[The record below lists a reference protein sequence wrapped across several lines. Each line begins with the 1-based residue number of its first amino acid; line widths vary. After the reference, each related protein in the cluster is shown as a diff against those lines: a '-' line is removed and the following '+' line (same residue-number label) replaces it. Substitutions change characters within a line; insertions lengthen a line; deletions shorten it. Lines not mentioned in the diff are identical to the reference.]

1 MCAFLPDFGFSVH
14 EIFDMLLAVF
24 DRAALMLICLFFLIR
39 IRLFRELLHKSAHT
53 PKELLAVTAIFSMF
67 ALFSTWSGVPVE
79 GSLVNVRIIAVMSG
93 GILFGPWVGIITG
106 IIAGLHRY
114 LIDIGGITAIPC
126 FITSIVAGVISGFIS
141 RRVPKA
147 QHWRAGILGGM
158 LCETL
163 TMILVVVWAPT
174 TALGLDIVSKIG
186 VPMILGT
193 VSIGFIVLL
202 VRSVEGEKE
211 ASAARQAKLAL
222 DIANKTLPLFRHVN
236 SESLRQ
242 VCDIIRRDINADA
255 VAITNTE
262 KVQAYVGV
270 GEHNYQDNS
279 DALSP
284 TTQQALRYGKI
295 IIKNNDEAHRTPEIH
310 SMLVIPLWEKGV
322 VTGTLKIYY
331 CHAHQITSSLQEM
344 AIGLSQIIS
353 TQLEVSR
360 AEQLREM
367 ANKAEL
373 RALQSK
379 INPHFLFN
387 ALNAISSSI
396 RLNPD
401 TARQLIFNLSR
412 YLRYNIELNDDEQ
425 IDIKKELYQIKD
437 YIAIEQARFGDKL
450 TVIYDIDDEVNCRVA
465 SLLIQPL
472 VENAIVHGIQPCRGK
487 GVVTISIA
495 QSGSRVRIAVRDTG
509 HGIDPRIVEQLDTN
523 EMPVNKIGLVNVHH
537 RVKLLYGE
545 GLHIRRLEPG
555 TEIAF
560 YVPNQPPRP
569 GAAMLL

>member
-1 MCAFLPDFGFSVH
+1 MSPFLPDIGFSVH

-106 IIAGLHRY
+106 VIAGLHRY

-126 FITSIVAGVISGFIS
+126 FITSIVAGGLSGLIS
-141 RRVPKA
+141 RLVPKA

-186 VPMILGT
+186 VPMILGS

-236 SESLRQ
+236 TESLRQ

-284 TTQQALRYGKI
+284 TTQQAIRYGKI

-310 SMLVIPLWEKGV
+310 SMLVIPLWEKGI

-344 AIGLSQIIS
+344 AVGLSQIIS

-412 YLRYNIELNDDEQ
+412 YLRYNIELKDDEQ

-487 GVVTISIA
+487 GVVTLSIA

-509 HGIDPRIVEQLDTN
+509 HGIDPQIIEQLDTN
-523 EMPVNKIGLVNVHH
+523 EMPVNKIGLINVHH

-560 YVPNQPPRP
+560 YVPDQPPRP
-569 GAAMLL
+569 GAATLL

>member
-1 MCAFLPDFGFSVH
+1 MH

-39 IRLFRELLHKSAHT
+39 LRLFRELLHKSAHT

-106 IIAGLHRY
+106 VIAGLHRY

-163 TMILVVVWAPT
+163 TMILVVAWAPT

-284 TTQQALRYGKI
+284 TTQQALRHGKI

-509 HGIDPRIVEQLDTN
+509 HGIDPKIVEQLDTN

-545 GLHIRRLEPG
+545 GLNIRRLEPG

-560 YVPNQPPRP
+560 YVPHQPPRP
-569 GAAMLL
+569 DAAMLL

>member
-1 MCAFLPDFGFSVH
+1 MH

-39 IRLFRELLHKSAHT
+39 LRLFRELLHKSAHT

-193 VSIGFIVLL
+193 VSIGLIVLL

-284 TTQQALRYGKI
+284 TTQQALRHGKI

-495 QSGSRVRIAVRDTG
+495 QSGSQVRIAVRDTG
-509 HGIDPRIVEQLDTN
+509 HGIDPHIIEQLDTN
-523 EMPVNKIGLVNVHH
+523 EMPVNKIGLINVHH

-560 YVPNQPPRP
+560 YVPHQPLRP
-569 GAAMLL
+569 DAAMLL

>member
-1 MCAFLPDFGFSVH
+1 MH
-14 EIFDMLLAVF
+14 EIFTMLLAVF

-39 IRLFRELLHKSAHT
+39 LRLFRELLHKSAHT
-53 PKELLAVTAIFSMF
+53 PKELLAVTAIFSLF

-93 GILFGPWVGIITG
+93 GILFGPWVGAIVG
-106 IIAGLHRY
+106 AIAGIHRY
-114 LIDIGGITAIPC
+114 LIDIDGVTAVPC
-126 FITSIVAGVISGFIS
+126 FITSIVAGLLSGFIS
-141 RRVPKA
+141 RKVPKA
-147 QHWRAGILGGM
+147 QRWKAGILAGM

-163 TMILVVVWAPT
+163 TMILVVAWAPSL
-174 TALGLDIVSKIG
+174 ALGIDIVSKIG
-186 VPMILGT
+186 IPMILGS
-193 VSIGFIVLL
+193 VCIGFIVLL
-202 VRSVEGEKE
+202 VQSVEGEKE

-255 VAITNTE
+255 VAITNTQQ
-262 KVQAYVGV
+262 VMAYVGV
-270 GEHNYQDNS
+270 GEINYRDN
-279 DALSP
+279 DDVISP
-284 TTQQALRYGKI
+284 TTQQAIRYGKI

-331 CHAHQITSSLQEM
+331 CHAHRITSSLQEM

-396 RLNPD
+396 RMNPD

-412 YLRYNIELNDDEQ
+412 YLRYNIELKDDEQ
-425 IDIKKELYQIKD
+425 IDIKRELYQIKD

-450 TVIYDIDDEVNCRVA
+450 TVIYDIDDEVSFMIP

-472 VENAIVHGIQPCRGK
+472 VENAIVHGIQPCKGK
-487 GVVTISIA
+487 GVVTIGINEC
-495 QSGSRVRIAVRDTG
+495 GNRVRISVRDTG
-509 HGIDPRIVEQLDTN
+509 NGIDPAVVARVEAD
-523 EMPVNKIGLVNVHH
+523 EMPGNKIGLLNVHH

-545 GLHIRRLEPG
+545 GLHIRRLTPG

-560 YVPNQPPRP
+560 YVPTQYAPQV
-569 GAAMLL
+569 ATESLLS

>member
-1 MCAFLPDFGFSVH
+1 MH

-39 IRLFRELLHKSAHT
+39 LRLFRELLHKSAHT

-106 IIAGLHRY
+106 VIAGLHRY

-284 TTQQALRYGKI
+284 TTQQALRHGKI

-509 HGIDPRIVEQLDTN
+509 HGIDPHIVEQLDTN
-523 EMPVNKIGLVNVHH
+523 EMPVNKIGLINVHH

>member
-39 IRLFRELLHKSAHT
+39 LRLFRELLHKSAHT

-284 TTQQALRYGKI
+284 TTQQALRHGKI

-509 HGIDPRIVEQLDTN
+509 HGIDPHIIEQLDTN
-523 EMPVNKIGLVNVHH
+523 KMPVNKIGLINVHH

>member
-1 MCAFLPDFGFSVH
+1 MH
-14 EIFDMLLAVF
+14 EIFTMLLAVF

-39 IRLFRELLHKSAHT
+39 IRLFRELLHKSAHS
-53 PKELLAVTAIFSMF
+53 PKELLAVTAIFSLF
-67 ALFSTWSGVPVE
+67 ALFSTWSGVPIE

-93 GILFGPWVGIITG
+93 GILFGPWVGVITG
-106 IIAGLHRY
+106 VIAGTHRY
-114 LIDIGGITAIPC
+114 LIDIGGVTAVPC
-126 FITSIVAGVISGFIS
+126 FITSIIAGVLSGWIS
-141 RRVPKA
+141 RKIPKK
-147 QHWRAGILGGM
+147 QRWRAGIVAGM
-158 LCETL
+158 VCETL
-163 TMILVVVWAPT
+163 TMILVVIWAPT

-186 VPMILGT
+186 IPMILGS
-193 VSIGFIVLL
+193 VCIGFIVLL
-202 VRSVEGEKE
+202 VQSVEGEKE

-236 SESLRQ
+236 AESLRQ
-242 VCDIIRRDINADA
+242 VCEIIRHDIHADA
-255 VAITNTE
+255 VAITNIDH
-262 KVQAYVGV
+262 VLAYVGV
-270 GEHNYQDNS
+270 GEHNYRDN
-279 DALSP
+279 DDTISP
-284 TTQQALRYGKI
+284 TTRQAINYGKI

-310 SMLVIPLWEKGV
+310 SMLLIPLWEKGV

-331 CHAHQITSSLQEM
+331 CHAHQITSTLQEM

-412 YLRYNIELNDDEQ
+412 YLRYNIELKDDEQ

-450 TVIYDIDDEVNCRVA
+450 TVIYDIDEEVNCVIP

-472 VENAIVHGIQPCRGK
+472 VENAIVHGIQPCKGK
-487 GVVTISIA
+487 GVVTISITE
-495 QSGSRVRIAVRDTG
+495 SGNRVRIAVRDTG
-509 HGIDPRIVEQLDTN
+509 HGIDPKVIERVESN
-523 EMPVNKIGLVNVHH
+523 EMPGNKIGLLNVHH
-537 RVKLLYGE
+537 RVKLLYGD
-545 GLHIRRLEPG
+545 GLHIQRLEPG

-560 YVPNQPPRP
+560 YVPNERSPVHSTTS
-569 GAAMLL
+569 LLPQVE

>member
-1 MCAFLPDFGFSVH
+1 MCAFLLDFGFSVH

-39 IRLFRELLHKSAHT
+39 LRLFRELLHKSAHT

-106 IIAGLHRY
+106 VIAGLHRY

-284 TTQQALRYGKI
+284 TTQQALRHGKI

-509 HGIDPRIVEQLDTN
+509 HGIDPHIIEQLDTN
-523 EMPVNKIGLVNVHH
+523 EMPVNKIGLINVHH

-569 GAAMLL
+569 DAAMLL

>member
-1 MCAFLPDFGFSVH
+1 MH

-106 IIAGLHRY
+106 VIAGLHRY

-242 VCDIIRRDINADA
+242 VCNIIRRDINADA

-509 HGIDPRIVEQLDTN
+509 HGIDPHIIEQLDTN
-523 EMPVNKIGLVNVHH
+523 EMPVNKIGLINVHH